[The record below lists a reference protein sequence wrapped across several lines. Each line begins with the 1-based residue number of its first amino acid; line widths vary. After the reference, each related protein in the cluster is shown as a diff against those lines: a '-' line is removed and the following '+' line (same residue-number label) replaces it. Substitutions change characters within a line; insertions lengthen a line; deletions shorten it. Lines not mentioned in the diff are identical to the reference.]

1 VPISKGYPVTTALLL
16 KSSLFLKEGD
26 QWYAILERIKEIVT
40 WQRRLTDL
48 RMVRGRERGTKDKPS

>member
-1 VPISKGYPVTTALLL
+1 VTTALLL